1 MKRVLFFTP
10 YGLINGS
17 GVMLWNILQ
26 HFDRSQ
32 LQAAVYCGESGPLV
46 DNTPSDV
53 ALYESP
59 FGKGRWRD
67 ALLKSVNATG
77 YNVYEKNIIRIHQQF
92 KPDFWYLNTVLMFH
106 LTPLA
111 ERLGVRVI
119 AQINELNSMYES
131 ISYKEMEH
139 AITHAELTVGI
150 TQHICTLASQMGAQK
165 TALQHC
171 FTSTSLNTIAID
183 RSIQLRNSLKLAEG
197 VFIWIMVGT
206 PIYRKGVDFIPS
218 IARALNGRLCHILWM
233 GSGAVATGL
242 NYLIDKQIEAMG
254 LRNITFVSVQT
265 DDYQPYLQL
274 ADGFVLTSREEP
286 FGNVLIDAASC
297 GKPIVAS
304 GEYGAGEFILP
315 GMGELVDYASPA
327 HFVEAMVTI
336 MDNPGEYSHDLSVA
350 RSHTFDAYTQVR
362 HWQEL
367 INTLP

>member
-1 MKRVLFFTP
+1 
-10 YGLINGS
+10 
-17 GVMLWNILQ
+17 MLWNILQ
-26 HFDRSQ
+26 HFDRSR
-32 LQAAVYCGESGPLV
+32 LQAAVYCGQSGPLLV
-46 DNTPSDV
+46 NTPPDV

-59 FGKGRWRD
+59 FGKGRLMD
-67 ALLKSVNATG
+67 ILLKSVNATG

-131 ISYKEMEH
+131 ISYEEMEH

-150 TQHICTLASQMGAQK
+150 TQHICTLASQMGAKK
-165 TALQHC
+165 TALQYC
-171 FTSTSLNTIAID
+171 FTNTSINNTSTA
-183 RSIQLRNSLKLAEG
+183 RSIQLRNSLGLPEG

-218 IARALNGRLCHILWM
+218 IAQLLNGRLCHIIWM
-233 GSGAVATGL
+233 GSGAIATGL
-242 NYLIDKQIEAMG
+242 NYMIDKQVEAMG
-254 LRNITFVSVQT
+254 LRNITFIGVQT

-286 FGNVLIDAASC
+286 FGNVLIDAAGC
-297 GKPIVAS
+297 GKPIVALS
-304 GEYGAGEFILP
+304 EYGAGEFILP
-315 GMGELVDYASPA
+315 GMGELVDHASPA
-327 HFVEAMVTI
+327 HFVKAMVTI
-336 MDNPGEYSHDLSVA
+336 MDNPGAYSRAMSIA
-350 RSHTFDAYTQVR
+350 RSQAFDANEQVM

-367 INTLP
+367 INALP